1 MLHIK
6 KIVLLV
12 LLSGFISA
20 GFAQTTTED
29 YNNIQPFSGTSAFRK
44 FTIGVNVGA
53 MTPSVLFGGTND
65 FAKPQVT
72 LGYGAN
78 IGYQI
83 NHYLGLRADYLGGTL
98 KGEQDSK
105 AYAAGRTVSSFNTKL
120 K

>member
-20 GFAQTTTED
+20 GFAQTTED

-44 FTIGVNVGA
+44 FTIGVNVGV
-53 MTPSVLFGGTND
+53 MTPSALFGGTND

-72 LGYGAN
+72 
-78 IGYQI
+78 IG
-83 NHYLGLRADYLGGTL
+83 LWC
-98 KGEQDSK
+98 
-105 AYAAGRTVSSFNTKL
+105 
-120 K
+120 